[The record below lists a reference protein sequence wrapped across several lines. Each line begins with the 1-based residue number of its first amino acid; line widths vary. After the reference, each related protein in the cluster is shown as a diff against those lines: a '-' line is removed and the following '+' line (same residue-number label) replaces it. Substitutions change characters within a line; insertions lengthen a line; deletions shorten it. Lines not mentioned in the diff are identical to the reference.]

1 VEQEQRSP
9 VWLRHTSIRRSPRRR
24 RAERTDAPGAPGV
37 EHAGMATGLIG
48 TDGSAHAADAAVLG
62 RLLAD
67 ALGAEPVLV
76 HADGSP
82 AAALQ
87 DEARRI
93 GAALTGCLASRLAIV
108 VGSSHQAPC
117 AVAVAPAGYAEGA
130 PESLRVV
137 GCGFDGTA
145 GSREALRLAGR
156 LVQSGGGTVRVIA
169 VHEPV
174 AFGSVPDAPESRLVK
189 VNRLLRDALAID
201 VREAEEAAG
210 VGVAAELLDGDPVS
224 VLAEASERLD
234 VLVLGSRGYGRLGAA
249 VIGSVPRGLVSTAR
263 CPVVVAPRARAG
275 PRLWPLAGVLA
286 ARA

>member
-1 VEQEQRSP
+1 
-9 VWLRHTSIRRSPRRR
+9 
-24 RAERTDAPGAPGV
+24 
-37 EHAGMATGLIG
+37 MATGLIG
-48 TDGSAHAADAAVLG
+48 SDGSPRAADAAVLG

-87 DEARRI
+87 DEAQRI
-93 GAALTGCLASRLAIV
+93 GAALTGCLGSRLAIV

-117 AVAVAPAGYAEGA
+117 AVAVAPAGYAEGV

-145 GSREALRLAGR
+145 GSRDALRLAGR
-156 LVQSGGGTVRVIA
+156 LARSGGGTVRVIA

-174 AFGSVPDAPESRLVK
+174 AFGSVPGASESRLVK
-189 VNRLLRDALAID
+189 VNRLLRDALATD

-210 VGVAAELLDGDPVS
+210 VGVAVELLDGDPAS

-234 VLVLGSRGYGRLGAA
+234 VLVLGSRGCGRLGAV
-249 VIGSVPRGLVSTAR
+249 VIGSVSQRLVSTAR
-263 CPVVVAPRARAG
+263 CPVVVVPTARAR
-275 PRLWPLAGVLA
+275 PRPWPLASVLA